1 MSEDAVDMAI
11 KTGGLP
17 FRECRTRHLK
27 IHGFMNTPDRK
38 DWLHIYGSDREEI
51 VKLRDEAAGNEQ
63 KLHQGFD
70 FTVAE
75 VIWAVRREM
84 ARTVDDVLARRVR
97 ALYLDARA
105 SVEMATVV
113 ASIMATELGKD
124 QRWEEQQ
131 VADYKLIAK
140 GYILDL

>member
-1 MSEDAVDMAI
+1 MAI

-27 IHGFMNTPDRK
+27 IHGFMNVSDRK
-38 DWLHIYGSDREEI
+38 DWLHIYGSDRMEI
-51 VKLRDEAAGNEQ
+51 VKLRNEAAGNEQ
-63 KLHQGFD
+63 KLHQGFE

-75 VIWAVRREM
+75 VLWAVRREM

-105 SVEMATVV
+105 SVEMAPKV
-113 ASIMATELGKD
+113 AAIMAKELGKG
-124 QRWEEQQ
+124 QKWVEQQ
-131 VADYKLIAK
+131 VADYKLIAE